1 MFYTYYLPYK
11 RQEIDN
17 VLSLYAKNCNVQN
30 LSTSNCYL
38 YNLTHHI
45 LMLCFISDISNH
57 IFSKIRL
64 YAFLKESDHGTNLI
78 GLFGVPPVM
87 LVIFPLIPL
96 FFSLLWGNIGTAVVS
111 FILALGMLLFV
122 EILINIIPMYG
133 KEKVLDFIENK
144 LKGVRPGDN
153 TA

>member
-17 VLSLYAKNCNVQN
+17 ALSLYAKKCNVQN

-78 GLFGVPPVM
+78 GLFGVPPVV

-96 FFSLLWGNIGTAVVS
+96 FFSLLWGNIETAVVS

>member
-1 MFYTYYLPYK
+1 
-11 RQEIDN
+11 
-17 VLSLYAKNCNVQN
+17 
-30 LSTSNCYL
+30 
-38 YNLTHHI
+38 
-45 LMLCFISDISNH
+45 
-57 IFSKIRL
+57 
-64 YAFLKESDHGTNLI
+64 
-78 GLFGVPPVM
+78 M
-87 LVIFPLIPL
+87 LVTFPLIPL

-111 FILALGMLLFV
+111 FILALGSLIFA

>member
-17 VLSLYAKNCNVQN
+17 ALSLYAKKCNVQN

-38 YNLTHHI
+38 YTLTHHI
-45 LMLCFISDISNH
+45 LMLCFLSDISNH

-64 YAFLKESDHGTNLI
+64 YAFLKESGHGTNLI

-96 FFSLLWGNIGTAVVS
+96 FFSLLWGNIETAVVS
-111 FILALGMLLFV
+111 FILALGMLLFA